1 MKQQRTLIV
10 MLVAVVTAGLATF
23 GVYQAIQRM
32 PVRKVEM
39 DTRPGGRRGAGHSR
53 SARG

>member
-1 MKQQRTLIV
+1 MKQHRTLIV
-10 MLVAVVTAGLATF
+10 MAVAVATAGLAAF

-39 DTRPGGRRGAGHSR
+39 ADGSGGGRARGLR
-53 SARG
+53 SAPG

>member
-1 MKQQRTLIV
+1 MKQHRTLIV
-10 MLVAVVTAGLATF
+10 MAVAVATAGIAAF

-39 DTRPGGRRGAGHSR
+39 ETVPVVVATRGRFR
-53 SARG
+53 SAPG